1 MRFKLSKE
9 EWKKNYKKQISF
21 RKKIQK
27 KRGTLRFERGSVTA
41 SDIGSQVYCEK
52 KVEMGYLY
60 GSKETKSMALG
71 SEGHERLT
79 ENSIKVD
86 LEEAWK
92 EIYTTESCL
101 VSELLL
107 IANYKNLFL
116 AGKPDT
122 IFFAKG
128 TPVMIFEFKF
138 SKYSSSFPSHHI
150 QAETYGIILSE
161 LGFDTS
167 SLFYAIVILPLNMV
181 QEIEKLKDLTRE
193 IMLNFWTEKLYEKES
208 STLVYDEVNIII
220 RKFDIR
226 EGAEKLDKT
235 LGFWKKERE
244 ALPADNQN
252 KCLSCEFQKKC
263 PFYKKIS

>member
-1 MRFKLSKE
+1 MRFTLSKK

-21 RKKIQK
+21 LKKLQK
-27 KRGTLRFERGSVTA
+27 KKGTLRFERGSVIA
-41 SDIGSQVYCEK
+41 SNIGSQLYCEK

-60 GSKETKSMALG
+60 GSTETEDMALG

-79 ENSIKVD
+79 KDSIKVD

-92 EIYTTESCL
+92 EIYTTESCW

-116 AGKPDT
+116 AGDSDT
-122 IFFAKG
+122 IFFANG

-161 LGFDTS
+161 IGFDTS

-181 QEIEKLKDLTRE
+181 QEVEKLKDLSRE
-193 IMLNFWTEKLYEKES
+193 IMLNFWAEKLYEKKT
-208 STLVYDEVNIII
+208 STLVFGEVNV
-220 RKFDIR
+220 
-226 EGAEKLDKT
+226 
-235 LGFWKKERE
+235 
-244 ALPADNQN
+244 
-252 KCLSCEFQKKC
+252 
-263 PFYKKIS
+263 KI